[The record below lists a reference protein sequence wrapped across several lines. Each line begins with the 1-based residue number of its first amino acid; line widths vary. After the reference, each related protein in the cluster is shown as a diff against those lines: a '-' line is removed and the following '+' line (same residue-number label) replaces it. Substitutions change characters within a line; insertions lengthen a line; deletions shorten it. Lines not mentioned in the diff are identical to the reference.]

1 MATLTVGDLTPR
13 VQYTA
18 SSGQTAFTYNFPIFE
33 NTDLKVYVGDTLQ
46 TLTTDYTV
54 SGAGTSSGGTVT
66 FGTGQTAGVI
76 VTIYRDLPVSRSTD
90 YQANGDLLAENLN
103 DDLDKLIMMIQQVEY
118 DVNNRCLR
126 FGQFTT
132 GIPLS
137 EFTEDA
143 TERANKVLAFD
154 SSGDPNIT
162 QELGT
167 YQGTDATTTTA
178 SYVIRDL
185 VKDSSNSNVYI
196 CLQDSPA
203 GTLLTNT
210 SYWALIIDAVTAAA
224 SASAAASSASA
235 AASSAT
241 AAAGSA
247 SSASTSAS
255 NAASSAS
262 AASTSASNAA
272 SSASTAS
279 TAATNAGNSAT
290 AAAASE
296 TAAAASE
303 SAAAT
308 SATNASNSASAA
320 STSATNAS
328 TSASAA
334 STSATNA
341 ASSASAASTSASNA
355 ASSASAASGSATAAA
370 SSASSAASSAS
381 SAQAALDSIENF
393 YLGASATAPTV
404 DDNGDPLAAGDWYF
418 NTTDNLTYIYNG
430 SAWQVTVVSTSGLL
444 QVANN
449 LSDLAD
455 AATARTNLGVAIGSD
470 VQAYDATIVVDA
482 DIGVTVQAYDADTA
496 KTDVTQNFTAPQR
509 SADTVD
515 NDGSFDLSAAQNF
528 TCTPTGAI
536 TLTFTNIPD
545 GQSGFILLVNTTPQ
559 TVSLHA
565 NTKGDANLATT
576 LSTAGTYLVSY
587 YANGTNVYLTT
598 SGAIA

>member
-33 NTDLKVYVGDTLQ
+33 DSDLKVYVGDTLQ

-587 YANGTNVYLTT
+587 ANGTNVYLTT

>member
-33 NTDLKVYVGDTLQ
+33 DSDLKVYVGDTLQ

-66 FGTGQTAGVI
+66 FGSGQTAGDI

-103 DDLDKLIMMIQQVEY
+103 DDLDKLVMMIQQVEY

-210 SYWALIIDAVTAAA
+210 SYWALIIDAATAAA

-235 AASSAT
+235 AASSAS
-241 AAAGSA
+241 AAA
-247 SSASTSAS
+247 SSASAASTSET

-279 TAATNAGNSAT
+279 TQASNAATSAT

-328 TSASAA
+328 NSASAA
-334 STSATNA
+334 STSASNA

-381 SAQAALDSIENF
+381 AAQAAVDSIESY
-393 YLGASATAPTV
+393 YLGSAASDPSV
-404 DDNGDPLAAGDWYF
+404 DDNGDPLTAGDWYF
-418 NTTDNLTYIYNG
+418 NTTTNKTRIYNG
-430 SAWQVTVVSTSGLL
+430 SSWQDAVVDTSGVVTKTSNTGSAVLPAGTDGERDGSPSAGYLRWNTTNTSAEVYDGSAWTAVGGGNTTGEGLYEHAHTITANYSITSGNNALSAGPVTINSGVSVTV
-444 QVANN
+444 
-449 LSDLAD
+449 
-455 AATARTNLGVAIGSD
+455 
-470 VQAYDATIVVDA
+470 
-482 DIGVTVQAYDADTA
+482 
-496 KTDVTQNFTAPQR
+496 
-509 SADTVD
+509 
-515 NDGSFDLSAAQNF
+515 
-528 TCTPTGAI
+528 PTG
-536 TLTFTNIPD
+536 
-545 GQSGFILLVNTTPQ
+545 
-559 TVSLHA
+559 
-565 NTKGDANLATT
+565 
-576 LSTAGTYLVSY
+576 STWV
-587 YANGTNVYLTT
+587 
-598 SGAIA
+598 IA

>member
-1 MATLTVGDLTPR
+1 MAYPISDVTRRVVYSGSAGVGPYSFSFEILT
-13 VQYTA
+13 
-18 SSGQTAFTYNFPIFE
+18 E
-33 NTDLKVYVGDTLQ
+33 NDIAVYENDTLL
-46 TLTTDYTV
+46 TITTDYSVTINADGTGSVTLVSASTASDTV
-54 SGAGTSSGGTVT
+54 AILGNKGIARTTDFVTGGDLFATSLNDELDAQTIFAQQNAEAISRAIKIPPQSSLSIDTTLPVPQANYVLGWDDAGT
-66 FGTGQTAGVI
+66 AI
-76 VTIYRDLPVSRSTD
+76 L
-90 YQANGDLLAENLN
+90 NL
-103 DDLDKLIMMIQQVEY
+103 
-118 DVNNRCLR
+118 
-126 FGQFTT
+126 
-132 GIPLS
+132 
-137 EFTEDA
+137 
-143 TERANKVLAFD
+143 
-154 SSGDPNIT
+154 
-162 QELGT
+162 QELGN

-178 SYVIRDL
+178 NYNNRDI
-185 VKDSSNSNVYI
+185 VKDSSTNNVYI
-196 CLQDSPA
+196 CLQASTA

-210 SYWALIIDAVTAAA
+210 SYWALLVDAAA
-224 SASAAASSASA
+224 AATSASA

-241 AAAGSA
+241 AAASSATAAASSATAAAASESAAGTSETNAASSA

-255 NAASSAS
+255 S
-262 AASTSASNAA
+262 
-272 SSASTAS
+272 
-279 TAATNAGNSAT
+279 
-290 AAAASE
+290 
-296 TAAAASE
+296 
-303 SAAAT
+303 
-308 SATNASNSASAA
+308 A
-320 STSATNAS
+320 STSATNAA
-328 TSASAA
+328 TSATAAAGSATTAASEASDAATSATAAAGSATSAASSATTATTQASAA

-355 ASSASAASGSATAAA
+355 STSASNAATSATAAA
-370 SSASSAASSAS
+370 SSATSAAASAT

-430 SAWQVTVVSTSGLL
+430 SSWQVTVVSTSGLL
-444 QVANN
+444 QASNN

-455 AATARTNLGVAIGSD
+455 ASTARTNLGLAIGTD
-470 VQAYDATIVVDA
+470 VLAYDATVVYDA
-482 DIGVTVQAYDADTA
+482 DIGVTIQAYDADTA